1 MLLVRCQAHD
11 PQTPML
17 DSETAV
23 SNHLLRALP
32 PGELARLAPLMERR
46 KYQLLD
52 VLAEAD
58 SDLDSVFFPEDCII
72 SVVRPAD
79 GELVE
84 AGTVGREGM
93 AGFAV
98 LFGTTLN
105 ASKLTIQHAGETIV
119 FPFAALHA
127 ALPELPVLRQL
138 IGRYILTFVDQIG
151 QAAACNAR
159 HQLDRRCA
167 KWMLTA
173 RDRVDGDSFTLTHA
187 VLAQMLGV
195 HRPGVTLAA
204 SKLQKA
210 GLIKYVRGRVTVLDD
225 AGLEA
230 ASCECYAI
238 NRAHFERLLVGI
250 YPGTA
255 DRPPLTAD
263 HTKT

>member
-1 MLLVRCQAHD
+1 MPV
-11 PQTPML
+11 P
-17 DSETAV
+17 ETVV
-23 SNHLLRALP
+23 SNRLLRALP
-32 PGELARLAPLMERR
+32 SGELARLAPIMERR
-46 KYQLLD
+46 GYELFE

-58 SDLDSVFFPEDCII
+58 SHLDAAFFPEDTII

-84 AGTVGREGM
+84 AGTIGREGM

-105 ASKLTIQHAGETIV
+105 ASKLTIQHAGEMIV
-119 FPFAALHA
+119 VPFMALHDL
-127 ALPELPVLRQL
+127 LPELPVLREL
-138 IGRYILTFVDQIG
+138 IGRYILTFLDQVG

-159 HQLDRRCA
+159 HSLDRRCA

-173 RDRVDGDSFTLTHA
+173 RDRLDGDSFTLTHA

-210 GLIKYVRGRVTVLDD
+210 GLIKYVRGRITVLDHD
-225 AGLEA
+225 GLEA
-230 ASCECYAI
+230 AACECYAI
-238 NRAHFERLLVGI
+238 NRAHFDRLLTGLN
-250 YPGTA
+250 PTA
-255 DRPPLTAD
+255 TSPTAMAGGLEA
-263 HTKT
+263 

>member
-1 MLLVRCQAHD
+1 MSDHS
-11 PQTPML
+11 P
-17 DSETAV
+17 TAV
-23 SNHLLRALP
+23 SNYLLRALP

-46 KYQLLD
+46 TYELFD
-52 VLAEAD
+52 VLVEAG
-58 SDLDSVFFPEDCII
+58 SHLDAVYFPEDTII

-105 ASKLTIQHAGETIV
+105 ASTLTIQHAGEMIV
-119 FPFAALHA
+119 LPFTTLHA
-127 ALPELPVLRQL
+127 MLPELPVLRDL

-159 HQLDRRCA
+159 HSLERRCA

-173 RDRVDGDSFTLTHA
+173 RDRLDGDSFTLTHA

-210 GLIKYVRGRVTVLDD
+210 GLIKYVRGRVTVLDHE
-225 AGLEA
+225 GLEA
-230 ASCECYAI
+230 AACECYAI
-238 NRAHFERLLVGI
+238 NRAHFDRLLAGL
-250 YPGTA
+250 GRTA
-255 DRPPLTAD
+255 DTSTATAD
-263 HTKT
+263 